1 VESAHFAFGRSLAT
15 GHKPALDGL
24 RGLAILMVIGFHY
37 GRLGFGWAGV
47 EIFFVLSGFLITSVL
62 LADADLP
69 VGLYLKR
76 FYWRRLL
83 RIFPLYYFYLGLVAA
98 AYLMT
103 GRPSLFGR
111 YWPSLLTYTFN
122 FEFLLP
128 SYRNEYT
135 FGHFWSLAIEEQFY
149 LFWPL
154 ALYFLDRRRRQTVAL
169 GLVLAGP
176 VVRAAAAAVLTM
188 VNPNSE
194 YVGGAIYEFSL
205 SHIDAFSIGAF
216 LAIRKPSAEKAAVK
230 LFFVATIALIG
241 CGVAANWFTRGTLAV
256 GTSLGYPVHMM
267 HGQEV
272 WGYTLINLWAA
283 ALLNVV
289 RSENGLSLLFAWR
302 PLAYVGQISY
312 GMYVYHCVIQEWLMP
327 LLGRRAD
334 FGKFVVYLAVV
345 VVVSTAS
352 YYGFERRL
360 LGLKGRY
367 FRRPTTAPD
376 RAFVASATL
385 F

>member
-1 VESAHFAFGRSLAT
+1 
-15 GHKPALDGL
+15 
-24 RGLAILMVIGFHY
+24 MVIGFHY

-135 FGHFWSLAIEEQFY
+135 FGHFWSLSIEEQFY

-154 ALYFLDRRRRQTVAL
+154 ALYFLDRRKRQTVAL
-169 GLVLAGP
+169 
-176 VVRAAAAAVLTM
+176 AARG
-188 VNPNSE
+188 E
-194 YVGGAIYEFSL
+194 
-205 SHIDAFSIGAF
+205 
-216 LAIRKPSAEKAAVK
+216 
-230 LFFVATIALIG
+230 
-241 CGVAANWFTRGTLAV
+241 TR
-256 GTSLGYPVHMM
+256 
-267 HGQEV
+267 
-272 WGYTLINLWAA
+272 
-283 ALLNVV
+283 
-289 RSENGLSLLFAWR
+289 
-302 PLAYVGQISY
+302 
-312 GMYVYHCVIQEWLMP
+312 
-327 LLGRRAD
+327 
-334 FGKFVVYLAVV
+334 
-345 VVVSTAS
+345 
-352 YYGFERRL
+352 
-360 LGLKGRY
+360 
-367 FRRPTTAPD
+367 FRM
-376 RAFVASATL
+376 
-385 F
+385 